1 MMKSI
6 VYAIKKGKKTFI
18 VKNINA
24 GIKWRMERIQR
35 SRNSD
40 GGGILEYWRKFRFEK
55 RQVMEN
61 GCRIGHRIRSYKMI
75 RIDRTVLEHEIAPGR
90 GARYSTGVR
99 SEVNLSSGAET
110 VIGEK

>member
-1 MMKSI
+1 MIKSI
-6 VYAIKKGKKTFI
+6 VYAIKKRKKTFI

-24 GIKWRMERIQR
+24 GIKWRMECIQR

-40 GGGILEYWRKFRFEK
+40 GGGILKYWRKFRLEK
-55 RQVMEN
+55 RQVMKN
-61 GCRIGHRIRSYKMI
+61 GCRIGHRINSYKMI
-75 RIDRTVLEHEIAPGR
+75 RINPTVLEPEIAPGG

-99 SEVNLSSGAET
+99 SGAET